1 MEQLLKMTLPKA
13 ADLIA
18 KQRTGSLRIIPG
30 FDGVYG
36 RLVDDTAE
44 RTEEPGLH
52 SAYGAG

>member
-1 MEQLLKMTLPKA
+1 LEQLLKMTLPKA